1 MADYTEGD
9 FHRLLA
15 RTFRM
20 HAKRS
25 HGDLAEIGISHG
37 QPRVLHYLSEHD
49 GCIQKEI
56 ADTFDLEPATVTDI
70 LSIME
75 KGGLIERKNDPAD
88 RRALRVYLTPKGAVT
103 HGKVEAIFARV
114 EREAFAGFTGADKRQ
129 AFAVLARLYENLKRA
144 EEGSNKC

>member
-1 MADYTEGD
+1 MADYKEGD

-25 HGDLAEIGISHG
+25 HADLAEIGISHG

-75 KGGLIERKNDPAD
+75 KAGLVERRCDPAD
-88 RRALRVYLTPKGAVT
+88 RRALRVFLTAKGGAT

-114 EREAFAGFTGADKRQ
+114 EREAFAGFTAAEKRQ
-129 AFAVLARLYENLKRA
+129 AFAALARLYDNLKRA
-144 EEGSNKC
+144 EGGSE